1 MSRVYLFLF
10 LQAYFFSRGSL
21 GAHSRPKTT
30 ALARC
35 NFVGSLLLETLVLA
49 DQILYARLREPNPSG
64 WRHFVPSGARLTRS
78 GLLLRRTSFGL
89 QCSTARAN
97 VIAFSLRNNV
107 CGQASKHDLHC
118 IRRIRQKKPEDAHV
132 RCATL
137 VFGSRWRSSL
147 VPCFAPLF
155 SLESCGPYFAR
166 MRAEL
171 LENLEECASTV

>member
-1 MSRVYLFLF
+1 MPALPALERFWGRSRSARVCAAGRPSCQEFTF
-10 LQAYFFSRGSL
+10 SCSCKPIFFSKGSL

-118 IRRIRQKKPEDAHV
+118 IRQKKPEDAHV
-132 RCATL
+132 R
-137 VFGSRWRSSL
+137 
-147 VPCFAPLF
+147 
-155 SLESCGPYFAR
+155 
-166 MRAEL
+166 
-171 LENLEECASTV
+171 